1 MELLIRNSSFLSRTF
16 HGFLL
21 IGMIV
26 SMIACGVEVE
36 SSGGSGEFPSDPNE
50 EPEWLIPEDEII
62 SAQGKDG
69 IPSIDDPQFETIE
82 NIDFIPDERLIL
94 GIRIGEEVR
103 GYPLQI
109 MDWHEIVN
117 DEFSEENVAITYC
130 PLTGTGIAWDRGQSE
145 YGVSGLLF
153 RNNLIAY
160 DRSTESRWSQM
171 QLRSVYG
178 WRIGNDVTLI
188 DIVEMRWGAW
198 KKAFPGSKVMTTETG
213 YDRDYGGYAYGNS
226 FTEEGSAQ
234 LYPVK
239 NRDTRL
245 SKMEKVHGVIASWT
259 ADPEAT
265 VRTYPID
272 YFSSG
277 IQVVND
283 TLQGESIVLAGSSS
297 NEFAVSFSSEIK
309 DELLTF
315 EAIQD
320 SLPIIMI
327 DNEGTHWD
335 LFGRAVSGPREGEQL
350 KPTKSYTGY
359 WFAWADFF
367 PDLQLYEFE

>member
-1 MELLIRNSSFLSRTF
+1 MEFRILNNRAFL
-16 HGFLL
+16 GFL
-21 IGMIV
+21 IMGISV

-36 SSGGSGEFPSDPNE
+36 SSGDSEEFSNTPSDE
-50 EPEWLIPEDEII
+50 VEWLIPEEEII
-62 SAQGKDG
+62 NAQGKDG
-69 IPSIDDPQFETIE
+69 IPSIDDPKFDTAD
-82 NIDFIPDERLIL
+82 NIDFIPDERLVL
-94 GIRIGEEVR
+94 GIRMESEVR
-103 GYPLQI
+103 AYPVQI

-117 DEFSEENVAITYC
+117 DEFPAENVAITYC

-178 WRIGNDVTLI
+178 LRIGNGVELI

-198 KKAFPGSKVMTTETG
+198 KKAFPASKVMTTDTG
-213 YDRDYGGYAYGNS
+213 YERDYEGYAYGNS

-245 SKMEKVHGVIASWT
+245 SKMEKVHGVIASRT
-259 ADPEAT
+259 ANPEAT

-272 YFSSG
+272 YFASG
-277 IQVVND
+277 IQVIND

-297 NEFAVSFSSEIK
+297 NEFTVSFSSEIK

-320 SLPIIMI
+320 SLPVIMK
-327 DNEGTHWD
+327 DNEGTRWD
-335 LFGRAVSGPREGEQL
+335 LFGWAVSGPREGEQL
-350 KPTKSYTGY
+350 EPTRSYTGY